1 MKFFIV
7 LFKNKEKK
15 KIINKFK
22 TYEKAIEFYDNKIKN
37 NNIIFNK
44 EIENGKECYFELGLL
59 EKESNDFNSYYIKD
73 SLGRQIKAELN
84 TNEYKIMEMKD
95 YKVEELIFDV
105 NKNTKITFDDFL
117 KKYLRSS
124 GLKMISKINN
134 KIVVQENEV
143 VNLFSF
149 KSMFESE
156 RFLISLNDFMI
167 DKNRSDVLIVFDTS
181 KEQRKYLY
189 DILEK
194 KGISKSILYRRFTTF
209 PK

>member
-7 LFKNKEKK
+7 LFKNKERK

-22 TYEKAIEFYDNKIKN
+22 TYERAIEFYNNKIKN
-37 NNIIFNK
+37 NNVIFNK
-44 EIENGKECYFELGLL
+44 GVENGKDCIFELGLL
-59 EKESNDFNSYYIKD
+59 EKESNDFNSYFIKD

-84 TNEYKIMEMKD
+84 TNEYKILEMKD

-105 NKNTKITFDDFL
+105 GKNIKISFNEFL

-124 GLKMISKINN
+124 GLKMVSKINN
-134 KIVVQENEV
+134 KIVVQEDET

-149 KSMFESE
+149 KNTLESE
-156 RFLISLNDFMI
+156 RFLNSLNNFLI
-167 DKNRSDVLIVFDTS
+167 DKSRSDVLIVFDTS

-194 KGISKSILYRRFTTF
+194 KGISKSTLYRRFTTF